1 MFLRLVADSFGRR
14 PRHKLLTGAALV
26 LGMGVAT
33 AALSVSLDVGD
44 RLAKEFRSLGANL
57 LVTPQADSLP
67 LEIGGVDYRP
77 VNAGAYLPES
87 DLPKLKT
94 IFWHNNIIAFAPI
107 LEVPVLADKE
117 SMQVLLRDDLR
128 PDTKLIG
135 TWAQHAVPLPDGRS
149 FLTGVEK
156 TNPWW
161 RIDGDWFHDGADECL
176 VGKNLAEKANISIGD
191 ELLVYVG
198 RPINPPIKTNLAPLG
213 DFVDKALANSGLK
226 VKNDSSAEEQPL
238 SSYLKN
244 RVSAQNG
251 RGTEFGKMLLQHKF
265 RVTGVLSSGGP
276 EDDAI
281 VAPIELVQRMTEK
294 PGEYRKLYVSA
305 LTKPEDD
312 FARRDPRTMNAD
324 EFERWSC
331 SPYVSSIA
339 YSIKQT
345 LRGADVRVIR
355 RVAEGE
361 GQVLTRV
368 RMLLWLVTGAAL
380 LAAALAVG
388 ASAAASVIERRTEIG
403 LMKALGAGSGTVGFL
418 LAAEQLLLAFVGGGI
433 GYALGIIL
441 ARMLGQKI
449 FGAAPEPS
457 LLVFF
462 VVIALAAGVT
472 LLGSALPLR
481 RASHY
486 QPAPI
491 LRGE

>member
-14 PRHKLLTGAALV
+14 PRHKLLTGAALA

-107 LEVPVLADKE
+107 LEVRVKSWTPQFSPASAAFVKPAGNGD
-117 SMQVLLRDDLR
+117 S
-128 PDTKLIG
+128 TLIG
-135 TWAQHAVPLPDGRS
+135 TWSNHPVVLPNGET
-149 FLTGVEK
+149 FVTGIQQAS
-156 TNPWW
+156 PWW
-161 RIDGDWFHDGADECL
+161 DVDGSWFQDGAGECI
-176 VGKNLAEKANISIGD
+176 VGKAFADRNALKIGSPLYLATPSSNGLLLKVTGIFASGGSEDNAVVTSLSI
-191 ELLVYVG
+191 VQQYVG
-198 RPINPPIKTNLAPLG
+198 T
-213 DFVDKALANSGLK
+213 
-226 VKNDSSAEEQPL
+226 
-238 SSYLKN
+238 
-244 RVSAQNG
+244 SAQ
-251 RGTEFGKMLLQHKF
+251 
-265 RVTGVLSSGGP
+265 
-276 EDDAI
+276 
-281 VAPIELVQRMTEK
+281 
-294 PGEYRKLYVSA
+294 YRKLYVSA

-312 FARRDPRTMNAD
+312 FARRDPKTMKPD

-339 YSIKQT
+339 YSIQQV
-345 LRGADVRVIR
+345 LPGADVRVIR

-418 LAAEQLLLAFVGGGI
+418 LAAEQLLLALVGGGI

-441 ARMLGQKI
+441 ARLLGQKI

-457 LLVFF
+457 LIVFL

-481 RASHY
+481 RASRY